1 MKSKRKHIKGK
12 EEIQKIIESS
22 GIKYL
27 LVNNKIFDEL
37 YGNEELKMSELDL
50 ITYIH
55 LQIMMLNKI
64 TLSAK
69 ELAAWIG
76 CSEKQIRVVI
86 NRLKEYKVPCNCLY
100 SPYESKVALTDDGE
114 ERIVSLITEKN
125 QVVYNPS
132 TKSNQ
137 KVKHWYPNLIPDH
150 KKGKDKP
157 VPVNFFL
164 VSLKDL
170 NLFTQGQLSRTEF
183 ITYLFLLKTYAYGKK
198 DKDQVWMRYSFIAS
212 KTRRKLPQTTQDHI
226 EKLKSLNIDGAQLIR
241 QMYPNNYQ
249 IQMESGHETSSK
261 FIPDFNI
268 KTMGE
273 LKLEKKEVS
282 FFNKEDDILLEEV
295 DLPF

>member
-1 MKSKRKHIKGK
+1 MKTKRKHIKGK

-37 YGNEELKMSELDL
+37 YVKEELKMSELDL

-69 ELAAWIG
+69 ELASWIG

-86 NRLKEYKVPCNCLY
+86 SRLREYKVTCNCRY
-100 SPYESKVALTDDGE
+100 SPHESKVVITDDGE
-114 ERIVSLITEKN
+114 ERIISLITEKN

-132 TKSNQ
+132 TKSNK

-157 VPVNFFL
+157 IPVNFFL

-183 ITYLFLLKTYAYGKK
+183 ITYLFLLKTYAYGKE
-198 DKDQVWMRYSFIAS
+198 DKDQVWMRYNFIAS
-212 KTRRKLPQTTQDHI
+212 KTRRKLSQTIQDHI
-226 EKLKSLNIDGAQLIR
+226 EKLKSLSIDGTRLIR

-249 IQMESGHETSSK
+249 LRIDTGQEASSK
-261 FIPDFNI
+261 FIPDFNV
-268 KTMGE
+268 KTMDE

-282 FFNKEDDILLEEV
+282 FINEEDDILLEESE
-295 DLPF
+295 LPF